1 MKRNYNK
8 GKEVNHVS
16 IGLCRNGHPMY
27 HRYNSTNTIIK
38 DKGGGMS
45 RVNFLYAEVKVY
57 PASVELEPY
66 SDSVQWDTLLI
77 AKESVLSNYENLF
90 DLYEGHGHLR
100 NSIVKCIKEEML
112 NKGKELIYQ
121 NCPEASGE

>member
-1 MKRNYNK
+1 
-8 GKEVNHVS
+8 
-16 IGLCRNGHPMY
+16 
-27 HRYNSTNTIIK
+27 
-38 DKGGGMS
+38 MS